1 MTPLEVLTN
10 RAVQVL
16 NNLGANAV
24 QVLYSLNVNKI
35 EDHCNIKNLKNL
47 EDADNVTAF
56 EALEKN
62 FSKLKRL
69 KKLKKN
75 KKKKKMACGHKEVVS
90 VSVNQFSYY
99 EESDEGGRK
108 DASNPIKDEGYCS
121 FVLCASCVY
130 TQGILAFQFVS
141 KYC

>member
-1 MTPLEVLTN
+1 MTPLEVLSN

-24 QVLYSLNVNKI
+24 QVLYSLNVNEI
-35 EDHCNIKNLKNL
+35 EDHCNVINYHLKNLKNL
-47 EDADNVTAF
+47 EDADNMTPF

-75 KKKKKMACGHKEVVS
+75 KKKKMMACGHMEVVP
-90 VSVNQFSYY
+90 VSVNPFSYY

-108 DASNPIKDEGYCS
+108 DASNPVKDEGYK
-121 FVLCASCVY
+121 VNALC
-130 TQGILAFQFVS
+130 
-141 KYC
+141 